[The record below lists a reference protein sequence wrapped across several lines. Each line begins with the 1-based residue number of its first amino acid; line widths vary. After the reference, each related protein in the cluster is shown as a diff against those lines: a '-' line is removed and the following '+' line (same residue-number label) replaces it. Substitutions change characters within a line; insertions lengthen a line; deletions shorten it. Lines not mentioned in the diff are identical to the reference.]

1 MSGRLVSITPN
12 LNQSGEYRHFGLEKS
27 SRPCRVANRA
37 TLPKKWLPP
46 PRNVADS
53 CKLTC
58 PRTCP
63 RPRSACLLLCS
74 GRVSVSRTHPPVFYL
89 KDTATS
95 LLFSPTI
102 LSGPGA
108 ILRCALP
115 ENMSAPAKCPPE
127 RGVRHVTTQVLR
139 ICTRRVS
146 TRMLPCSGG
155 VLVWRTHPP
164 AFCSKD
170 TPTSLLIEGHTR
182 VQAFS
187 LAPRPPSVPAS
198 RHEGLDYLLQVASH
212 LLS

>member
-1 MSGRLVSITPN
+1 MLACC
-12 LNQSGEYRHFGLEKS
+12 YRF
-27 SRPCRVANRA
+27 A
-37 TLPKKWLPP
+37 T
-46 PRNVADS
+46 
-53 CKLTC
+53 
-58 PRTCP
+58 
-63 RPRSACLLLCS
+63 
-74 GRVSVSRTHPPVFYL
+74 RVSVEDTHRRPVFYL
-89 KDTATS
+89 KDTPTS

-170 TPTSLLIEGHTR
+170 TPTSLLIEGHTHQPSDR
-182 VQAFS
+182 RTHPKTFS

-198 RHEGLDYLLQVASH
+198 RHEGLNSTGSLSFTFLAHERRSGSVEMVSASNQRH
-212 LLS
+212 SGVVHR